1 MSLCMAEKFP
11 SSKLG
16 LSSILLKGVKTV
28 KSCEKKKK
36 ILQGNKKEPW
46 AMWQH
51 NNDAEEEREQSGK
64 AIVACVRGE
73 VISLSID

>member
-1 MSLCMAEKFP
+1 MK
-11 SSKLG
+11 
-16 LSSILLKGVKTV
+16 
-28 KSCEKKKK
+28 KKKK